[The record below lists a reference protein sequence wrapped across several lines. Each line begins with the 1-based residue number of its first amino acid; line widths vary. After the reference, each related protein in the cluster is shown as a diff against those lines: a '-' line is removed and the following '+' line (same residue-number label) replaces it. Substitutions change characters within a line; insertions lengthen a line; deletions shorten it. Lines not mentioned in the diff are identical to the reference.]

1 MFRRRSAMPS
11 EWGARHARRL
21 PGPAAP
27 DGDSATPR
35 PATHHGAP
43 HRAARH
49 TAHATHGGHST
60 LGYTAVHTAPAYPW
74 HDPADDPAHSRKL
87 AASTHAPAGRIVYF
101 RPGGN
106 FSDRASRTGVA
117 TSPSRPL
124 SCLIYLPICGRK

>member
-1 MFRRRSAMPS
+1 MPS

-49 TAHATHGGHST
+49 TA
-60 LGYTAVHTAPAYPW
+60 LGTRPQHTGIHVHTAPAYTW

-106 FSDRASRTGVA
+106 FSDRASRTGA
-117 TSPSRPL
+117 TTSPDRPL